1 MAIEITLGMF
11 RDAARAR
18 NNGESWAA
26 IGRQWGVSGATA
38 KAMYL
43 YLRASREFVG
53 ATDENRI

>member
-1 MAIEITLGMF
+1 MAIEITLDMF

-26 IGRQWGVSGATA
+26 IGRQWGVSGTTA
-38 KAMYL
+38 KAM
-43 YLRASREFVG
+43 YLRASREFAG